1 MYLEIFAI
9 ILYFIIFLYLYYW
22 LSVFKKQ
29 CDCLDIWHYYYII
42 VYIVLS
48 VLYFLFNIMFYLV
61 KNRVFSLFY
70 NIYMIYTF
78 ITSVIIIL
86 FIIYVNKHCKCY
98 EHISKELLIILA
110 AIIFIIHSI
119 LFISYIYRIIKTQYV
134 Y

>member
-22 LSVFKKQ
+22 LSAFKKQ

-48 VLYFLFNIMFYLV
+48 VLYFLFNIIFYLV

-70 NIYMIYTF
+70 NIYMIYTLV
-78 ITSVIIIL
+78 TSIIIIL

>member
-22 LSVFKKQ
+22 LSIYKKQ
-29 CDCLDIWHYYYII
+29 CECLDIWHYYHIIIYIL
-42 VYIVLS
+42 LS
-48 VLYFLFNIMFYLV
+48 LIYFIFNIMFFFI
-61 KNRVFSLFY
+61 KGRIFNSFY
-70 NIYMIYTF
+70 NIYMLYTL

-86 FIIYVNKHCKCY
+86 FIINVNKNCKCY
-98 EHISKELLIILA
+98 SHISKELLIILS

-119 LFISYIYRIIKTQYV
+119 LFISYIYRIVKTNYV

>member
-1 MYLEIFAI
+1 
-9 ILYFIIFLYLYYW
+9 
-22 LSVFKKQ
+22 
-29 CDCLDIWHYYYII
+29 
-42 VYIVLS
+42 
-48 VLYFLFNIMFYLV
+48 MFYLV